1 MIAFYSHTFSALA
14 GMFWR
19 VRFWVHEHPR
29 WSKVIAVILI
39 DVFLV
44 MFGNTY
50 WAFAADGGGAAPFM
64 LGGNITDS
72 SGVPLSYYTVLPLDR
87 GDIFNWNK
95 AFIAAWLDPIW
106 TELFLSCRASGTIS
120 PLASGR
126 PDRCP
131 VFSRKTRS

>member
-1 MIAFYSHTFSALA
+1 MIAFYSHTFSALSGA
-14 GMFWR
+14 FWR
-19 VRFWVHEHPR
+19 VRFWAHEHPR
-29 WSKVIAVILI
+29 WSKVVAIVLI

-87 GDIFNWNK
+87 GDIFNWGK
-95 AFIAAWLDPIW
+95 AFIAA
-106 TELFLSCRASGTIS
+106 
-120 PLASGR
+120 
-126 PDRCP
+126 
-131 VFSRKTRS
+131 